1 MLKGGGN
8 VSTARRWAAD
18 PLPTMAVVAVLTA
31 AALGST
37 LAASSATPLVLV
49 LLAVVAAGLS
59 LSGST

>member
-49 LLAVVAAGLS
+49 LLAV
-59 LSGST
+59 